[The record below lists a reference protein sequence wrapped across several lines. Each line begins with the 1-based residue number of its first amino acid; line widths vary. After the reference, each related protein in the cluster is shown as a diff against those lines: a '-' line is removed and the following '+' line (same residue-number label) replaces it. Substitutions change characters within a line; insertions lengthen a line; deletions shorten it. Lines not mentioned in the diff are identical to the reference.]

1 MKKSITIAT
10 FITSYE
16 KKNEN
21 FFSVVEFLSEDFDT
35 EYFVFSDNGIIR
47 NGNPLENQE
56 LCKTKFKRIEK
67 SLKLAKNDIILCI
80 DNDTIVDKEN
90 LKSFLQGAFERD
102 FSLAWGKIG
111 SQKIS
116 GFVPN
121 LIGIDKNL
129 SHNII
134 RPFLWK
140 INIGISI
147 PGQIFCINKSYF
159 SGKLK
164 NYDTVFDDLT
174 LGLICKKENMPVF
187 FSGLTLGY
195 ERPKGNFLELVR
207 QRIRWAKGFSET
219 LRYSKKMD
227 SQKFVVL
234 HGIAYHFL
242 WILFWSLFTLLM
254 CFNMRVV
261 ALLFIFLS
269 SLFLA
274 NFKLKQ
280 VFFALCYIIVFPFIH
295 IIWTIAL
302 FNNIKAKP

>member
-35 EYFVFSDNGIIR
+35 EYFVFSDDGIIR
-47 NGNPLENQE
+47 NGSPLENQE
-56 LCKTKFKRIEK
+56 VCKTKFKRIEK

-90 LKSFLQGAFERD
+90 LKSFLQEAFERD

-111 SQKIS
+111 SQKIG
-116 GFVPN
+116 GFIPN

-140 INIGISI
+140 MNIGISI
-147 PGQIFCINKSYF
+147 PGQIFCINRTYF
-159 SGKLK
+159 SGKLE

-195 ERPKGNFLELVR
+195 ERPKGNFSELVR

-219 LRYSKKMD
+219 LRYSKKMCT
-227 SQKFVVL
+227 QRFVVL
-234 HGIAYHFL
+234 HGIVYHFL
-242 WILFWSLFTLLM
+242 WILFFLFFVLSIY
-254 CFNMRVV
+254 FNLEEI
-261 ALLFIFLS
+261 AI
-269 SLFLA
+269 LFLILLVLILA
-274 NFKLKQ
+274 KFSFRQLL
-280 VFFALCYIIVFPFIH
+280 FALCYIIIFPFIH
-295 IIWTIAL
+295 IIWMIAL
-302 FNNIKAKP
+302 FNNLKAKP